1 MPLYVSSSG
10 NVAVGGLVPA
20 SQLNHKLVVFS
31 GSIALRG
38 PNEAAY
44 SYRLN
49 DTAGTNRNALYV
61 SSSNYLNVGN
71 AAFAGLQLF
80 HTGSF
85 ETALD
90 ATGEFGVR
98 QIYGNSADS
107 NDVLGVPDKWLAV
120 RINNVNYVMPMYQ
133 V

>member
-1 MPLYVSSSG
+1 
-10 NVAVGGLVPA
+10 
-20 SQLNHKLVVFS
+20 VVLT
-31 GSIALRG
+31 IQHI
-38 PNEAAY
+38 

-85 ETALD
+85 ETSIRPQQV
-90 ATGEFGVR
+90 EFGVR